1 MRLKNI
7 LAGAVALALCT
18 VSFASLAADAGEVK
32 TIDCSNA
39 SVLGL
44 GDEGNALRR
53 NIYNVWGNSVED
65 IDPNTA
71 VSEYIT
77 IDFTI
82 SGIGSDSARKDTSS
96 STKYDAD
103 GTNYYAF
110 IGGSIAGN
118 SRHSIS
124 GADATSEYTAINGDG
139 TYTVTW
145 TLDSPSENISCLYL
159 QTNIDFTEYVAEADR
174 ETAEKEKNTAASGI
188 TITINSITSVEPDK
202 EEETTD
208 TESSD
213 DTTES
218 ETTADDSSS
227 NDGTTSNN
235 NNNDSSSSTTTAKST
250 TTTTAKSTT
259 TTAAKSTTT
268 TAANNSSSAATT
280 TAATAATSASTVS
293 NTPTGDTSGI
303 AVVAVA
309 LTAAGAAAVLSRKKD

>member
-7 LAGAVALALCT
+7 LAGATALALCT

-218 ETTADDSSS
+218 ETTATTAADDSSS

-235 NNNDSSSSTTTAKST
+235 NNNDSSSS
-250 TTTTAKSTT
+250 TTTAKSTT

>member
-1 MRLKNI
+1 MKLKNI
-7 LAGAVALALCT
+7 LAAAAAVAFCT
-18 VSFASLAADAGEVK
+18 VSFASVAANAGEVK

-39 SVLGL
+39 SALGL

-65 IDPNTA
+65 MDPNTP

-77 IDFTI
+77 IEFTI
-82 SGIGSDSARKDTSS
+82 SGIGTDSARKDAST
-96 STKYDAD
+96 STKYDSN
-103 GTNYYAF
+103 GGNYCAF
-110 IGGSIAGN
+110 IGGSIAGV

-124 GADATSEYTAINGDG
+124 GSDPTTEYTPISGDG

-202 EEETTD
+202 EEET
-208 TESSD
+208 
-213 DTTES
+213 S
-218 ETTADDSSS
+218 ETSAEDSESQTTTTTAADS
-227 NDGTTSNN
+227 NGNNNSNN
-235 NNNDSSSSTTTAKST
+235 NNNNNNNSST

-259 TTAAKSTTT
+259 TTAAAK
-268 TAANNSSSAATT
+268 SSSTST
-280 TAATAATSASTVS
+280 TAATSATTVS
-293 NTPTGDTSGI
+293 DTPTGDTSG
-303 AVVAVA
+303 VVAVA
-309 LTAAGAAAVLSRKKD
+309 VVLTAAGAAAVISRKKD

>member
-159 QTNIDFTEYVAEADR
+159 QINIDFTEYVAEADR

-218 ETTADDSSS
+218 ETTATTAADDSSS

-235 NNNDSSSSTTTAKST
+235 NNNDSSSS
-250 TTTTAKSTT
+250 TTTAKSTT

>member
-250 TTTTAKSTT
+250 TTT
-259 TTAAKSTTT
+259 AAKSTTT